1 MDNRQTQ
8 TRPSANG
15 DSSIEYLDVLIVGA
29 GLTGIGAAWYLQQ
42 KCPGKS
48 YAILEG
54 RDAMGGTWDLFR
66 YPGIRSDSD
75 MHTLGYNFKPWRAAK
90 AIADGPSI
98 LSYIEETAAENQ
110 IDRNIR
116 YGHSVKR
123 ASWSTDDA
131 EWTVEADRT
140 DTGET
145 VRIRCNFLY
154 MCAGYYS
161 YEGGYTPEFAGRE
174 KFQGEIIHPQQWPE
188 DLDYKNKTVVI
199 IGSGATA
206 VTLMPEIAKE
216 AKHVVMLQRSPTYI
230 ISLPDV
236 DVIANFLRKVF
247 PEKIAYAI
255 TRFKNTRMQQFVYH
269 RTRVQPDKVK
279 KKLLSLVRRDLG
291 PGFDVAKHF
300 TPNYNPWDQRLCLI
314 PNGDLFKSIRSG
326 KSSVVTDQ
334 IVSFTEN
341 GIKLA
346 SGEELQADIIVT
358 ATGLQ
363 LVVLGGMELVVDGQP
378 VDFPETFTYKGMMF
392 SDVPNLLSTF
402 GYINASWTLRAD
414 LNAEYVCRLINHMD
428 ETGTRQCTPRLRE
441 EDQGMATKP
450 WFDSFSSGYVQRVM
464 HILPKQGDHAPWV
477 NAQNYHRDKHMLR
490 KDPIEDGVMI
500 FDNKGETRREVA

>member
-1 MDNRQTQ
+1 
-8 TRPSANG
+8 
-15 DSSIEYLDVLIVGA
+15 LIVGA
-29 GLTGIGAAWYLQQ
+29 GLSGIGAAWFLQQ
-42 KCPGKS
+42 NCPDKS

-54 RDAMGGTWDLFR
+54 RDVMGGTWDLFR

-75 MHTLGYNFKPWRAAK
+75 MHTLGYKFKPWRAAK

-98 LSYIEETAAENQ
+98 LSYIEETAAENE
-110 IDRNIR
+110 IDKHIR
-116 YGHSVKR
+116 YGHSVKKS
-123 ASWSTDDA
+123 SWSTADA
-131 EWTVEADRT
+131 EWTIEVERS

-145 VRIRCNFLY
+145 IYIRCNFLE

-161 YEGGYTPEFAGRE
+161 YEGGYTPKFAGRE
-174 KFQGEIIHPQQWPE
+174 NFRGEIVHPQKWPE
-188 DLDYKNKTVVI
+188 DLDYENKTVVI

-206 VTLMPEIAKE
+206 VTLLPEMAKT

-236 DVIANFLRKVF
+236 DVIANFLRKIL

-269 RTRVQPDKVK
+269 RTRTRPDKVK
-279 KKLLSLVRRDLG
+279 EKLLKWVRRDLG
-291 PGFDVAKHF
+291 PDYDVEKHF
-300 TPNYNPWDQRLCLI
+300 TPSYNPWDQRLCLI

-326 KSSVVTDQ
+326 KASVVTDQ
-334 IVSFTEN
+334 IDTFTEN

-363 LVVLGGMELVVDGQP
+363 LVVLGGMQVVVDGQS
-378 VDFPETFTYKGMMF
+378 VEFPDTFTYKGMMF

-428 ETGTRQCTPRLRE
+428 KTGYRQCTPRLRE
-441 EDQGMATKP
+441 QDQNMQTRP
-450 WFDSFSSGYVQRVM
+450 WFDAFSSGYVQRVM
-464 HILPKQGDHAPWV
+464 HILPKQGDHEPWI
-477 NAQNYHRDKHMLR
+477 NAQNYHRDKRMLG
-490 KDPIEDGVMI
+490 KSPVDDGVMI
-500 FDNKGETRREVA
+500 FDNKAHAVRDAA

>member
-1 MDNRQTQ
+1 LNNRRTPDHSL
-8 TRPSANG
+8 T
-15 DSSIEYLDVLIVGA
+15 SSDAPIEYLDVLIVGA
-29 GLTGIGAAWYLQQ
+29 GLSGIGAAWYLQQ

-54 RDAMGGTWDLFR
+54 RDVMGGTWDLFR

-75 MHTLGYNFKPWRAAK
+75 MHTLGYNFKPWRAEK
-90 AIADGPSI
+90 SIADGPAI
-98 LSYIEETAAENQ
+98 LSYIEETAAENN
-110 IDRNIR
+110 IDKHIR
-116 YGHSVKR
+116 YGHSVKK
-123 ASWSTDDA
+123 ASWSTADA
-131 EWTVEADRT
+131 EWTVEVERA

-145 VRIRCNFLY
+145 IYIRCNFLE

-161 YEGGYTPEFAGRE
+161 YEGGYTPEFAGSE
-174 KFQGEIIHPQQWPE
+174 NFHGEIVHPQKWPE
-188 DLDYKNKTVVI
+188 DLNYENKTVVI

-206 VTLMPEIAKE
+206 VTLLPAMANT

-236 DVIANFLRKVF
+236 DVIANFLRKIL

-269 RTRVQPDKVK
+269 RTRTRPDKVK
-279 KKLLSLVRRDLG
+279 EKLLKWVRRDLG
-291 PGFDVAKHF
+291 PDYDVEKHF
-300 TPNYNPWDQRLCLI
+300 TPSYNPWDQRLCLI

-326 KSSVVTDQ
+326 KASVVTDQ
-334 IVSFTEN
+334 IDTFTEN

-346 SGEELQADIIVT
+346 SGEKLQADIIVT

-363 LVVLGGMELVVDGQP
+363 LVVLGGMQVVVDGQS
-378 VDFPETFTYKGMMF
+378 VEFPDTFTYKGMMF

-428 ETGTRQCTPRLRE
+428 ETGNRQCTPRLRE
-441 EDQGMATKP
+441 KDKNMQPRP
-450 WFDSFSSGYVQRVM
+450 WLDAFSSGYVQRVM
-464 HILPKQGDHAPWV
+464 HILPKQGDHEPWI
-477 NAQNYHRDKHMLR
+477 NAQNYHRDKQMLR
-490 KDPIEDGVMI
+490 KSPVDDGVMI
-500 FDNKGETRREVA
+500 FDNEAHAVRDAA

>member
-1 MDNRQTQ
+1 LA
-8 TRPSANG
+8 RPSARG
-15 DSSIEYLDVLIVGA
+15 DASIEYLDVLIVGA
-29 GLTGIGAAWYLQQ
+29 GLTGIGAAWFLQEN
-42 KCPGKS
+42 CPGKS

-54 RDAMGGTWDLFR
+54 RNAMGGTWDLFR

-75 MHTLGYNFKPWRAAK
+75 MHTLGYKFKPWRAAK

-98 LSYIEETAAENQ
+98 LNYIEETAAEND
-110 IDRNIR
+110 IDKNIR
-116 YGHSVKR
+116 YGHSVKK

-131 EWTVEADRT
+131 QWTVEAERT

-145 VRIRCNFLY
+145 VHIRCNFLL
-154 MCAGYYS
+154 MCVGYYS
-161 YEGGYTPEFAGRE
+161 YEGGYTPVFEGRDR
-174 KFQGEIIHPQQWPE
+174 FHGEIVHPQEWPE
-188 DLDYKNKTVVI
+188 DLDYKNKTVVV

-206 VTLMPEIAKE
+206 VTLLPELAKE

-230 ISLPDV
+230 VSLPDV
-236 DVIANFLRKVF
+236 DVIANFLRKIL

-279 KKLLSLVRRDLG
+279 KNLLKWVRRDLG
-291 PGFDVAKHF
+291 PDYDVKKHF
-300 TPNYNPWDQRLCLI
+300 TPKYNPWDQRLCLI

-326 KSSVVTDQ
+326 KASVVTDQ
-334 IVSFTEN
+334 IDSFTEN

-346 SGEELQADIIVT
+346 SGAELQADIIIT

-363 LVVLGGMELVVDGQP
+363 LVVLGGMELVIDGQP
-378 VDFPETFTYKGMMF
+378 IDFPNTYTYKGMMF
-392 SDVPNLLSTF
+392 ADVPNLLSTF

-428 ETGTRQCTPRLRE
+428 ETGTRQCTPRLRA
-441 EDQGMATKP
+441 EDQNMQTRP
-450 WFDSFSSGYVQRVM
+450 WIDGFSSGYVQRVM
-464 HILPKQGDHAPWV
+464 HKLPKQGDHEPWV
-477 NAQNYHRDKHMLR
+477 NAQNYHRDKQLLR
-490 KDPIEDGVMI
+490 KSPVDDGVMI
-500 FDNKGETRREVA
+500 FDNRVPGIRDVA